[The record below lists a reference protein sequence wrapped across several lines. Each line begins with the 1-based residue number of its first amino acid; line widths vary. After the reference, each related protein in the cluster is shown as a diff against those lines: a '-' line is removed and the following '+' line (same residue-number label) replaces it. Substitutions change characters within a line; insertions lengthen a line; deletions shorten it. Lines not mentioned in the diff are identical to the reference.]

1 MLDLETDRFTEVK
14 TWHKD
19 KKGRVVVDERYTPQQ
34 FKENALQWLQYIET
48 KT

>member
-14 TWHKD
+14 RRYKD
-19 KKGRVVVDERYTPQQ
+19 KRGKTVVERYKPQE
-34 FKENALQWLQYIET
+34 FKENALKWLQYVEK